1 MTRRILILLTLL
13 VAQSIPAVAQS
24 REKDLDRWLDR
35 DLIPYVR
42 QQLLVHPRFKNE
54 TVMFVVL
61 KNNAPAS
68 ASNALALSLRDRVLA
83 AAVATPGVAV
93 GWQQGRTSR
102 SIDSQ
107 PQDCTLDDVHYYVG
121 VELTQ
126 KLDSNYAVNVRALD
140 LEDRNWVTGFGK
152 RWQGRLSTTQR
163 QAMRQSRIDE
173 TFLGARDVP
182 FTLAQT
188 DLLAAHLA
196 QKLSCAMQKRVSDE
210 YVVATDVQ
218 EPTSQGL
225 QGTVE
230 LISNNL
236 ASRQA
241 LTLSNDDGRSNAVL
255 SGKAHQIDG
264 ALYQYWLT
272 VTPQNVDDDV
282 AALSASAYI
291 VLPETA
297 LAENTPQFATRQDE
311 DRRLEPRGAKAI
323 PTAVPTVVSI
333 PNAGKDS
340 LVSPL
345 RIASPTSFSDCQDGS
360 VAIRDATYMAGVR
373 PCSLLETEAHSDSIV
388 FFLQHQANH
397 GLVRL
402 SGPECR
408 DRTSVR
414 VARKGESIRF
424 PIARTTTVGRNWS
437 ETHDWLVEPDLD
449 TYYAVVV
456 SDAQV
461 ARRVANHLDALP
473 LRCSA
478 SIRPGY
484 EGVELREWLADFA
497 MITARSSGN
506 VDWRALR
513 VNDVL

>member
-1 MTRRILILLTLL
+1 MTRRILILLTIL

-42 QQLLVHPRFKNE
+42 QQLLTHPRFKNE

-61 KNNAPAS
+61 RDNAPAS

-93 GWQQGRTSR
+93 GWQHGRS
-102 SIDSQ
+102 SNSLDSQ
-107 PQDCTLDDVHYYVG
+107 LQDCMLDDVHYYIG

-126 KLDSNYAVNVRALD
+126 KLDSSYAVDVRALD

-182 FTLAQT
+182 FTIAQT

-196 QKLSCAMQKRVSDE
+196 HQLSCAMQKRVADE
-210 YVVATDVQ
+210 YVVATDLR
-218 EPTSQGL
+218 EPAWQGL
-225 QGTVE
+225 KGTVE

-241 LTLSNDDGRSNAVL
+241 LTISNDTGRTNAIL

-272 VTPQNVDDDV
+272 VTPRSEEDDV
-282 AALSASAYI
+282 TALSASAYI
-291 VLPETA
+291 VLPETMPER
-297 LAENTPQFATRQDE
+297 LAETKPA
-311 DRRLEPRGAKAI
+311 PRPVERHESAPPELPA
-323 PTAVPTVVSI
+323 VVSI
-333 PNAGKDS
+333 PNAGKNP
-340 LVSPL
+340 LISPL
-345 RIASPTSFSDCQDGS
+345 QLASPSSLSDCQDGS
-360 VAIRDATYMAGVR
+360 IAIREATYMSGVR
-373 PCSLLETEAHSDSIV
+373 PCTLLQTRAQADAIV

-397 GLVRL
+397 GMVRL
-402 SGPECR
+402 SGRECR
-408 DRTSVR
+408 ARTSVR
-414 VARKGESIRF
+414 IARKGQSIRF
-424 PIARTTTVGRNWS
+424 PIAKTSTTRQNWS
-437 ETHDWLVEPDLD
+437 ETHDWSLEPDLD
-449 TYYAVVV
+449 TYYAVVI
-456 SDAQV
+456 SDAQL
-461 ARRVANHLDALP
+461 ARRIANHMDELP

-478 SIRPGY
+478 SIRPGF
-484 EGVELREWLADFA
+484 EGDQLREWLADFA
-497 MITARSSGN
+497 MITARSAQS
-506 VDWRALR
+506 VDWRALA